1 MLNVCYS
8 KTTKA
13 DMDSLEQSESRSM
26 INSFIFEATKMNNM
40 NLPGVVLKK
49 RV

>member
-1 MLNVCYS
+1 MLKVFNS

-13 DMDSLEQSESRSM
+13 DMGSLIQSEIRSM
-26 INSFIFEATKMNNM
+26 INSFIFEAIKMNNM

-49 RV
+49 RL